1 MYNYVVLPKKIS
13 NTIKKTKEYNSSLT
27 YGVYQIFAE
36 IDTSYKDDE
45 GKTIWNNIEVHSA
58 LQTLKVLVKNYYNKE
73 IVPLL
78 FEYEFLK

>member
-27 YGVYQIFAE
+27 YGVYQILAE